1 MPPWTLVIAIGLLL
15 VAGLLAYSLL
25 QVLVELRRLKADR
38 EPDPAVLLLQQQL
51 EGLRDQTRASL
62 EGLTTQ
68 LNQRLQES
76 AALIQQAHLS
86 IGERLDRAAQVVGEV
101 HGRLGKLDEATRRML
116 DLGQDIAGLQ
126 QILRPPQLR
135 GALGETMLEQLL
147 AQILPKEH
155 YTMQYT
161 FRSRERVDA
170 VIRIGDRLV
179 PVDAKFPLEGF
190 RRMLEEADEAR
201 RPGVRRIFAR
211 DVKARVD
218 EIAGKYILPDE
229 GTFDFAL
236 MYIPAEN
243 VYYEVIVKDEPGDGE
258 SLAAYALQ
266 RKVIPVSPNS
276 FYAYLQAIVLGLK
289 GLQIE
294 RNAQEILGLLGRL
307 SGDLQKFR
315 ESFEVVG
322 RHLTNAKNRYDEAA
336 SALAKFEARL
346 EGIGG
351 RPEPPALPGQEE
363 AHT

>member
-1 MPPWTLVIAIGLLL
+1 MPTWTLGIIIGSLL
-15 VAGLLAYSLL
+15 VVALLAYGLL
-25 QVLVELRRLKADR
+25 KVLAELKHLRAGR
-38 EPDPAVLLLQQQL
+38 EPDPAVLLLQRQL

-62 EGLTTQ
+62 EGLTAQ

-76 AALIQQAHLS
+76 TALLQQVQMH

-116 DLGQDIAGLQ
+116 ELGQDIAGLQ
-126 QILRPPQLR
+126 QILQPPQLR

-155 YTMQYT
+155 YIMQYT
-161 FRSRERVDA
+161 FKNRERVDA
-170 VIRIGDRLV
+170 VIRIGDWLV

-190 RRMLEEADEAR
+190 RRMLDEADEAR
-201 RPGVRRIFAR
+201 RQEARRSFAR
-211 DVKARVD
+211 AVKARVD

-243 VYYEVIVKDEPGDGE
+243 VYYEVIVKDEPGD
-258 SLAAYALQ
+258 SLAAYALK
-266 RKVIPVSPNS
+266 RKVIPVSPCS

-307 SGDLQKFR
+307 TGDLQRFR
-315 ESFEVVG
+315 ESFEVIG
-322 RHLTNAKNRYDEAA
+322 RHLTHAKNRYDEAA
-336 SALAKFEARL
+336 SALARFEARL
-346 EGIGG
+346 EGIS
-351 RPEPPALPGQEE
+351 RYPERPALSGQED
-363 AHT
+363 AQA

>member
-1 MPPWTLVIAIGLLL
+1 MPTWVLGVIIGFLL
-15 VAGLLAYSLL
+15 VVVLLALL
-25 QVLVELRRLKADR
+25 KVLAELKQLRAGR
-38 EPDPAVLLLQQQL
+38 EPDPAVLLFQREL

-62 EGLTTQ
+62 EGLTAQ

-76 AALIQQAHLS
+76 AALLQQAHHH

-116 DLGQDIAGLQ
+116 DLGQEIAGLQ

-155 YTMQYT
+155 YRMQYT
-161 FRSRERVDA
+161 FKNRERVDA

-190 RRMLEEADEAR
+190 RRMLDETDEAKR
-201 RPGVRRIFAR
+201 QGAKRSFAR

-218 EIAGKYILPDE
+218 EIASKYILPDE

-243 VYYEVIVKDEPGDGE
+243 VYYEVIIKDESGD
-258 SLAAYALQ
+258 SLAAYALK
-266 RKVIPVSPNS
+266 RKVIPVSPCS

-307 SGDLQKFR
+307 TGDLQKFR
-315 ESFEVVG
+315 EHFEVVG
-322 RHLTNAKNRYDEAA
+322 KHLTNAKNRYDEAA
-336 SALAKFEARL
+336 SVLAKFEAKL

-351 RPEPPALPGQEE
+351 HPERPALPGQED
-363 AHT
+363 AHA